1 MSSSESDRQ
10 ADREAPASVSGSGN
24 GRDIEKRL
32 SALET
37 HIKYVATKEDIQKIK
52 VWCLTG
58 VIIGMISA
66 ATLTNREPETFSL
79 VGMEHLSDSGLG
91 PLYFPRPAFYNSA
104 KIAARS
110 AVFCHSANSSSILGD
125 HLRSTSPGV

>member
-1 MSSSESDRQ
+1 MSSPQSDKQ

-37 HIKYVATKEDIQKIK
+37 HVEYLATKEDIQKIK

-58 VIIGMISA
+58 VILGMISA
-66 ATLTNREPETFSL
+66 ATLTIGIL
-79 VGMEHLSDSGLG
+79 KL
-91 PLYFPRPAFYNSA
+91 FP
-104 KIAARS
+104 
-110 AVFCHSANSSSILGD
+110 
-125 HLRSTSPGV
+125 

>member
-1 MSSSESDRQ
+1 MNTQKQQEDADRADPDVSVSESGR
-10 ADREAPASVSGSGN
+10 GN

-37 HIKYVATKEDIQKIK
+37 HFKYLATKEDIQKIK

-66 ATLTNREPETFSL
+66 ATLTIGIL
-79 VGMEHLSDSGLG
+79 KL
-91 PLYFPRPAFYNSA
+91 FP
-104 KIAARS
+104 
-110 AVFCHSANSSSILGD
+110 
-125 HLRSTSPGV
+125 